1 MWKDFHLC
9 FPTNLIKPSS
19 EAAASSQEPN
29 RPSILLINNFNHLYD
44 DSTATGRRISKPII
58 EVIPP
63 SSITTATTFTAS
75 TSTSTTGNSSS
86 SSSLYESHNYGFAP
100 EDSPPPDLTAVLAT
114 RRFFFSSPGRSNLI
128 TDSPDLRPRS
138 EYKTSTTTTAATRL
152 LTGGAAVKQCV
163 QSPDPYNDFRRSM
176 QEMLDAVTD
185 AGDARRYE
193 FLHELLLSYL
203 SLNAEDTHKFIIRA
217 FADVLVSLLSDGHR
231 TNWRGK
237 SSCCVKK

>member
-9 FPTNLIKPSS
+9 FPSNLIKPSTS
-19 EAAASSQEPN
+19 PSDAAASEDPN
-29 RPSILLINNFNHLYD
+29 RPYILPINNFNHLYND
-44 DSTATGRRISKPII
+44 TTTTTGHRISKPLI

-63 SSITTATTFTAS
+63 SSTTTTTTFTA
-75 TSTSTTGNSSS
+75 STSTTGNSSS
-86 SSSLYESHNYGFAP
+86 SASLYETDNYGFAP
-100 EDSPPPDLTAVLAT
+100 DDSPPPDLTAVLAS
-114 RRFFFSSPGRSNLI
+114 RRFFFSSPGRSNSI
-128 TDSPDLRPRS
+128 TDSPDLRPRFD
-138 EYKTSTTTTAATRL
+138 YKTSTATTGATTRL
-152 LTGGAAVKQCV
+152 LTGGAAVKKYV

-193 FLHELLLSYL
+193 FLHELLVSYL

-231 TNWRGK
+231 TN
-237 SSCCVKK
+237 